1 MAEPGQTEHA
11 ATGPAGLLPPQS
23 VPPESIP
30 PQSAPPQSAPPKP
43 RRRTIFGAGLYLRL
57 FLLFAAFG
65 LVFAGL
71 GLTGKPIPLPV
82 WAVAEI
88 EERVNRA
95 LAHSLPDAAVAIGDV
110 EVTVDTDW
118 VPRLRFEDLRL
129 LKPGGQSLL
138 TLPDLRIT
146 LDPAALLRGQ
156 IRPQSLRVVGAR
168 VTVLRDRN
176 GRFDFSFGAG
186 VSTPQIDTFAKLFEV
201 ADAAFAN
208 PAAGTLATIEAEAL
222 SLTLQDLQSGKTW
235 QVGDGRLTVQNR
247 DRDIAAELG
256 LSLAT
261 SGGPPA
267 RAVLTA
273 ILPKGTD
280 TARVTATI
288 DNVAAQDLAS
298 QLAPLAFLG
307 VLDAPISGRLATTLT
322 PAGLTALE
330 GRLDLGAGA
339 LQPSSGA
346 RPVVF
351 DHAGFGLG
359 YDPVLGRIVLSDLAI
374 ESRSLR
380 IKATGSSYILRAD
393 DSRITGPLGG
403 KRPAAFLSQIAFS
416 QVMVDPEG
424 LFVEPMRFSAGAL
437 DLRLRLDPF
446 SLDIGQLS
454 LTEENRHLLASG
466 RISADAGGWR
476 SSVDVSLNEITHDR
490 LLALWP
496 VTLVPATR
504 AWLARNLLE
513 GTLFDVRAALRI
525 APGSEPRLHL
535 GYSFANAVVR
545 FLPSLPPIMS
555 GYGYATIEG
564 KTNTLV
570 VSRGTVTPPEGGE
583 IDIAGSV
590 FSVPDITRIPAQ
602 ADITLKTRSSLT
614 AALSLL
620 DLPPFN
626 FLQKA
631 ERPVNLG
638 EGQATITTHLTLP
651 LQKKVALKDVDYDVS
666 GTVSGFRSDILVPKR
681 VITADSLAVA
691 ADPQGLRITGAGQ
704 IGRVPF
710 DVTFTQSF
718 AQEAKGRARIE
729 GRITLSQTTAEEFGL
744 GLPKGMVSGEGQ
756 GQVEIDLRRGA
767 PGALRLTSDLAG
779 LGLAIPE
786 LGWSKAAKTKGT
798 LTVSARLGAV
808 PKVDSLTLDAAGLQA
823 SGEIAMRPGGGLE
836 AARFSRVQLDDWLD
850 AKVTLTGRGNRR
862 VAIAVTGGT
871 VDMRRM
877 PDASQRKSSG
887 TGGGP
892 LELQLDRLRVSSG
905 IELNRFRGAF
915 SQTGGLNG
923 DFTALVNDQAP
934 VRGTVVPSAHG
945 TALRLQ
951 SEDAGLTLAAAGIF
965 ASARGGD
972 LDLRLTPR
980 DARGHYDGVLQL
992 ANFRVRKTSILAE
1005 LLSAVSVI
1013 GLLEQLNG
1021 TGIQFNKAEV
1031 DFLLTPEAV
1040 EVQRG
1045 SAIGASLGVS
1055 MAGVYQSGNGKLAMQ
1070 GVVSPIYLLNGIGA
1084 IFSKRGEGLLGFNY
1098 SLRGSADAPE
1108 IAVNPLS
1115 ILTPGLFREIFRS
1128 PPPVLAPEQGS
1139 GG

>member
-1 MAEPGQTEHA
+1 MAEPGQISEVGA
-11 ATGPAGLLPPQS
+11 AKALPP
-23 VPPESIP
+23 PPG
-30 PQSAPPQSAPPKP
+30 KP
-43 RRRTIFGAGLYLRL
+43 RRRSIFSAGLYVRL
-57 FLLFAAFG
+57 FLLFVAFG
-65 LVFAGL
+65 LVFAAL
-71 GLTGKPIPLPV
+71 ALTGKPIPLPI

-88 EERVNRA
+88 EARVNRA
-95 LAHSLPDAAVAIGDV
+95 LAQSLPEAAVAIGAV

-146 LDPAALLRGQ
+146 LNPAALLHGQ
-156 IRPQSLRVVGAR
+156 IRPQSLRLVGAR
-168 VTVLRDRN
+168 VNVLRDRN
-176 GRFDFSFGAG
+176 GRFDFSFGPGA
-186 VSTPQIDTFAKLFEV
+186 SAPQIDSFAKLFEV
-201 ADAAFAN
+201 ADKALAN
-208 PAAGTLATIEAEAL
+208 PAASALTLIEAEAL

-247 DRDIAAELG
+247 SAEIAAELG
-256 LSLAT
+256 LSLAS
-261 SGGPPA
+261 SGATPGAAPA
-267 RAVLTA
+267 HAVLTA
-273 ILPKGTD
+273 IVPKGTNS
-280 TARVTATI
+280 ARVTAAI

-307 VLDAPISGRLATTLT
+307 ILDAPISGRISTTVTSL
-322 PAGLTALE
+322 GITALE

-339 LQPSSGA
+339 LQPSPET
-346 RPVVF
+346 RPIAF
-351 DHAGFGLG
+351 EHAGFGLS
-359 YDPVLGRIVLSDLAI
+359 YDPAKGRIALTDLAV

-380 IKATGSSYILRAD
+380 IKATGSSYILRD
-393 DSRITGPLGG
+393 DGRRITGPLVG

-424 LFVEPMRFSAGAL
+424 LFREPVRFTTGAL

-446 SLDIGQLS
+446 LLDIGQLS
-454 LTEENRHLLASG
+454 LTEDKRRILASG
-466 RISADAGGWR
+466 RISADPGGWR
-476 SSVDVSLNEITHDR
+476 SSIDIGLNEISHDR

-504 AWLARNLLE
+504 AWLERNLLE
-513 GTLFDVRAALRI
+513 GTLFDVKAALRI
-525 APGSEPRLHL
+525 APGTEPRLHL
-535 GYSFANAVVR
+535 GYSFADAVVR
-545 FLPSLPPIMS
+545 FLPTLPPIVS

-570 VSRGTVTPPEGGE
+570 VSRGTVTPPEGGV

-590 FSVPDITRIPAQ
+590 FAVPDITRIPAI
-602 ADITLKTRSSLT
+602 ADITLETRSSLT

-626 FLQKA
+626 FLKKA

-638 EGQATITTHLTLP
+638 EGQARIRTHLTLP

-666 GTVSGFRSDILVPKR
+666 GTVSAFHSDILVPKR

-691 ADPQGLRITGAGQ
+691 ADPAGLTINGAGQ

-710 DVTFTQSF
+710 DVTFTQGF
-718 AQEAKGRARIE
+718 GLEAKGRARIE
-729 GRITLSQTTAEEFGL
+729 GRVTLSQTTAEEFGL
-744 GLPKGMVSGEGQ
+744 GLPSGMVSGSGQ
-756 GQVEIDLRRGA
+756 GQVVIDLAKDA
-767 PGALRLTSDLAG
+767 PGELRLTSDLIG
-779 LGLAIPE
+779 VGLAIPE
-786 LGWSKAAKTKGT
+786 LGWSKAAKTRGSLIVAAK
-798 LTVSARLGAV
+798 LGAV
-808 PKVDSLTLDAAGLQA
+808 PKVDSLALDAAGLKA
-823 SGEIAMRPGGGLE
+823 SGSVTTRAGGGLE
-836 AARFSRVQLDDWLD
+836 TARFSRVQLDDWLD
-850 AKVTLTGRGNRR
+850 AEVTITGRGKRN

-877 PDASQRKSSG
+877 PDARARKSSG
-887 TGGGP
+887 SGGGP
-892 LELQLDRLRVSSG
+892 LELQLDGLRVASG
-905 IELNRFRGAF
+905 IEFTRFRGSF

-923 DFTALVNDQAP
+923 DFTALLNDRAA
-934 VRGTVVPSAHG
+934 VRGTVVPSANG
-945 TALRLQ
+945 SAVRLQ
-951 SEDAGLTLAAAGIF
+951 SDDAGEALAAAGVF
-965 ASARGGD
+965 ASARNGK

-980 DARGHYDGVLQL
+980 AASGQYDGVVQIS
-992 ANFRVRKTSILAE
+992 NFRVRKTSILAE
-1005 LLSAVSVI
+1005 LLSAISVI

-1021 TGIQFNKAEV
+1021 TGIQFNKAEAE
-1031 DFLLTPEAV
+1031 FRLTPNAV

-1098 SLRGSADAPE
+1098 ALRGSADAPE
-1108 IAVNPLS
+1108 ITVNPLS

-1128 PPPVLAPEQGS
+1128 PAPVLAPDQGT